1 MSFGDFGGAKLKLE
15 VDEQKFFILRMIDG
29 VRHKIWRDKQGVE
42 HCDLFP
48 ETEEERERK
57 N

>member
-42 HCDLFP
+42 HCDPFP
-48 ETEEERERK
+48 ETEEERNK
-57 N
+57 